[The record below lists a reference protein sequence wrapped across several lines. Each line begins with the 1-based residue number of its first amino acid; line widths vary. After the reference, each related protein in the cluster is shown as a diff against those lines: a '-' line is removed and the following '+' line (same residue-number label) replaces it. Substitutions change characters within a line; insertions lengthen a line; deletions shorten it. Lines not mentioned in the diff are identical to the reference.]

1 MTPDNPPQV
10 GQTAREQS
18 ELERL
23 REKLLEIDNRMGIV
37 HGKSSGMID
46 RLRGAMPEAVSN
58 QTDAKPGG
66 GITNALHVQADDI
79 AKTVESVINV
89 LTEMESHV

>member
-1 MTPDNPPQV
+1 
-10 GQTAREQS
+10 
-18 ELERL
+18 
-23 REKLLEIDNRMGIV
+23 
-37 HGKSSGMID
+37 MID